1 MKVEK
6 TNTATPQKQEPTQQQ
21 LSQNRK
27 SSVWSR
33 EKINQL
39 IELYKKH
46 ECLWNHWHE
55 SYKNKEKRN
64 RAIEDI
70 CTTLNVPKF
79 EFGKKIHNLRNQFNT
94 EMKKLEQRIEE
105 AGVSLDDAIAM
116 DLRCKWSH
124 FESLM
129 FLRHV
134 IEPRPGGYQAAYQ
147 PPKKMRVRFDFSN
160 AEDDHNVSTVLP
172 NSSGSSNTTQ
182 PDDVSQFQYD
192 DNVTEEIITD
202 DYQSFE
208 NEVIEV
214 DQTNCREEGC
224 DQKYQPPT
232 QLQNNQELTTIS
244 SRNFTKSLNKT
255 KSQHLPP
262 ISSSCTSS
270 QTEVININDDSS
282 SIIELSSNNLSVVSS
297 HSNTIS
303 AASATSSSS
312 LTTPLISSISTSSSS
327 NRPVTVVRDQWDA
340 FGELV
345 ANEFRN
351 LNSEVSRKRLKRKIM
366 QAMLE
371 VGEEDDHLMD
381 NRSRNN

>member
-6 TNTATPQKQEPTQQQ
+6 ANTATPQKQEPTQQQ
-21 LSQNRK
+21 QLSQNRK
-27 SSVWSR
+27 SSVWTR

-39 IELYKKH
+39 IDLYKKH

-70 CTTLNVPKF
+70 CTTLSVPKF

-105 AGVSLDDAIAM
+105 AGVSFDDAIAM

-124 FESLM
+124 FDSLM

-134 IEPRPGGYQAAYQ
+134 IEPRPGGYQASSYQ

-160 AEDDHNVSTVLP
+160 SEDDLNVSTVLP
-172 NSSGSSNTTQ
+172 NNSGSSNTTQ
-182 PDDVSQFQYD
+182 PEDVSQFQYD
-192 DNVTEEIITD
+192 DNVNEEIITD

-214 DQTNCREEGC
+214 DQTNSRGEGY

-232 QLQNNQELTTIS
+232 QLQKKQELTSIS
-244 SRNFTKSLNKT
+244 SRNFSQSLNKT
-255 KSQHLPP
+255 KSQHLPAN
-262 ISSSCTSS
+262 SSTCTSS

-282 SIIELSSNNLSVVSS
+282 SVIELSSNNISIVSS
-297 HSNTIS
+297 HSNTIPAT
-303 AASATSSSS
+303 AATTSSS
-312 LTTPLISSISTSSSS
+312 LNTPVISTSSSS
-327 NRPVTVVRDQWDA
+327 NRPVTIVRDQWDA

-381 NRSRNN
+381 NRSSNN